1 MMAKFV
7 PDPDEKVL
15 KSGMILTLQ
24 GGKIKY
30 PASSRFFITD
40 RRFVWHD
47 LGKWAFLQSQGALW
61 MLLVKGKPV
70 SFPHS
75 GMRITHGKYAL
86 NKDLLEFKAQDGRS
100 ILVSRREKTLEMF
113 REALAQGGIGLVQE
127 SAEEWSIR
135 A

>member
-7 PDPDEKVL
+7 PDTGEKIL
-15 KSGMILTLQ
+15 KSGMIATLQ

-47 LGKWAFLQSQGALW
+47 LGRWAFLQSQGALW
-61 MLLVKGKPV
+61 MLLVKGTPV
-70 SFPHS
+70 SFPYS
-75 GMRITHGKYAL
+75 GLRITHGKYAL
-86 NKDLLEFKAQDGRS
+86 NRDLLEFKSPGGRS
-100 ILVSRREKTLEMF
+100 VLISRREKTLGMF
-113 REALAQGGIGLVQE
+113 REALALGGIGLVQE

>member
-7 PDPDEKVL
+7 PDTGEKIL

-30 PASSRFFITD
+30 PASSRFYITD

-61 MLLVKGKPV
+61 MLLVKGTPV
-70 SFPHS
+70 SFPYS
-75 GMRITHGKYAL
+75 GMRITLGKYAM
-86 NKDLLEFKAQDGRS
+86 NKDLLDFRTPDGRS

>member
-1 MMAKFV
+1 MARFV

-15 KSGMILTLQ
+15 KSGFLGTLQ
-24 GGKIKY
+24 GGGRLKY
-30 PASSRFFITD
+30 PVSSRFYITN

-47 LGKWAFLQSQGALW
+47 LGKWAFLQTQGALW

-70 SFPHS
+70 SFLYS

-86 NKDLLEFKAQDGRS
+86 NKDLLEFKAPDGRS
-100 ILVSRREKTLEMF
+100 VLVSRRDKTLEMF
-113 REALAQGGIGLVQE
+113 REALAPAGIGLVQN
-127 SAEEWSIR
+127 SSEEWSVQ